1 MSINSVEISGN
12 LTRDCE
18 TRQTQGGMTIH
29 SFGVAVN
36 ERRQNPQTQ
45 EWEDKP
51 NFVDCVLFDRNGNK
65 QWIAN
70 ALRKG
75 FKVFVRGKLSYS
87 SWTDRDTGKNRS
99 KLEVVVNDIDANW
112 PPRQQAPQGYAAPQA
127 YPRQGYQQ
135 PAQYQ
140 QQAPQGYG
148 QPASAPQAPQ
158 AAAYPQQQAYA
169 PQQPPAPQQQPPQQ
183 SPQPTPQQQP
193 APQPQQQ
200 QMAIPQQQPAPQ
212 AQAPA
217 ADVYDEDIP
226 F

>member
-45 EWEDKP
+45 EWEDRP
-51 NFVDCVLFDRNGNK
+51 NFVDCVMFDRNGSK

-70 ALRKG
+70 SLRKG

-112 PPRQQAPQGYAAPQA
+112 PPKQQGGYQPQAAQQYPPQQAPQY
-127 YPRQGYQQ
+127 
-135 PAQYQ
+135 
-140 QQAPQGYG
+140 
-148 QPASAPQAPQ
+148 
-158 AAAYPQQQAYA
+158 
-169 PQQPPAPQQQPPQQ
+169 
-183 SPQPTPQQQP
+183 QQP
-193 APQPQQQ
+193 APQYQQAPQYAQQPPQSYGQPVSAPQATQASTYPQQTQ
-200 QMAIPQQQPAPQ
+200 QAPQTAPQQPQQPAPQ
-212 AQAPA
+212 QMQMQQPPQVL
-217 ADVYDEDIP
+217 DVYDEDIP

>member
-36 ERRQNPQTQ
+36 ERRRNPQTQ

-112 PPRQQAPQGYAAPQA
+112 PRKDQQ
-127 YPRQGYQQ
+127 QGYQPQ
-135 PAQYQ
+135 QYPPQ
-140 QQAPQGYG
+140 QPQGYG
-148 QPASAPQAPQ
+148 QPMPAPQA
-158 AAAYPQQQAYA
+158 QQTANYAQTAQYA
-169 PQQPPAPQQQPPQQ
+169 PQQAPQQA
-183 SPQPTPQQQP
+183 PQPQPAPTQQP
-193 APQPQQQ
+193 APQQT
-200 QMAIPQQQPAPQ
+200 QMPMQPAPQ
-212 AQAPA
+212 PAAQAPA

>member
-18 TRQTQGGMTIH
+18 TRQTQGGITIH

-87 SWTDRDTGKNRS
+87 SWPDRDTGKNRS

-112 PPRQQAPQGYAAPQA
+112 PKREQPQQYAPQPQ
-127 YPRQGYQQ
+127 YQQPQYQQPQYQQ
-135 PAQYQ
+135 PAPQYQ
-140 QQAPQGYG
+140 QPRGYGQPVSVPQAPQPATYPPQQRYASQQPSQ
-148 QPASAPQAPQ
+148 QPASAPQA
-158 AAAYPQQQAYA
+158 A
-169 PQQPPAPQQQPPQQ
+169 PAPQQMQMPTTTPPVV
-183 SPQPTPQQQP
+183 
-193 APQPQQQ
+193 
-200 QMAIPQQQPAPQ
+200 
-212 AQAPA
+212 
-217 ADVYDEDIP
+217 DVYDEDIP

>member
-51 NFVDCVLFDRNGNK
+51 NFVDCVLFDRNGSK

-112 PPRQQAPQGYAAPQA
+112 PKKEQAPHG
-127 YPRQGYQQ
+127 
-135 PAQYQ
+135 
-140 QQAPQGYG
+140 
-148 QPASAPQAPQ
+148 
-158 AAAYPQQQAYA
+158 YA
-169 PQQPPAPQQQPPQQ
+169 PQQPPQGYQQQGYPQQGYQQAYQQAPQTYQQPAQQPQPQQ
-183 SPQPTPQQQP
+183 MAYQMQAPATAPQAPPQAPQAPQQP
-193 APQPQQQ
+193 APQQM
-200 QMAIPQQQPAPQ
+200 QMAYAAPH
-212 AQAPA
+212 AY
-217 ADVYDEDIP
+217 DDSLYDEDIP

>member
-112 PPRQQAPQGYAAPQA
+112 PPRQQGGYPPQAAPQ
-127 YPRQGYQQ
+127 YQ
-135 PAQYQ
+135 Q
-140 QQAPQGYG
+140 QQAPQYQQPAPQYQQAPQYAQQPPQSYG
-148 QPASAPQAPQ
+148 QPVSAPQAPQ
-158 AAAYPQQQAYA
+158 AATYPQQTQQAPQTA
-169 PQQPPAPQQQPPQQ
+169 PQQP
-183 SPQPTPQQQP
+183 QQP
-193 APQPQQQ
+193 APQ
-200 QMAIPQQQPAPQ
+200 QMQMQQPPQ
-212 AQAPA
+212 VL
-217 ADVYDEDIP
+217 DVYDEDIP

>member
-45 EWEDKP
+45 EWEDRP
-51 NFVDCVLFDRNGNK
+51 NFVNCVMFDRNGSK

-112 PPRQQAPQGYAAPQA
+112 PRKDQQQGYPPQQYPPQQPQGYQQT
-127 YPRQGYQQ
+127 QGYQQ
-135 PAQYQ
+135 PP
-140 QQAPQGYG
+140 QAYG
-148 QPASAPQAPQ
+148 QHVSAPQATQPVNYTQPAQYAPQ
-158 AAAYPQQQAYA
+158 AA
-169 PQQPPAPQQQPPQQ
+169 PQQPTAPPQQ
-183 SPQPTPQQQP
+183 PT
-193 APQPQQQ
+193 QQ
-200 QMAIPQQQPAPQ
+200 QMQMPTQQSMTTPPT
-212 AQAPA
+212 